1 MIHNEDS
8 RVKLPAMIH
17 FLRLGFKYQTKRKMK
32 IDQRNNIFVDIFKDS
47 ISKVN
52 GTQYSELRIQ
62 ELLKEIDL
70 LTDNMKDKGKLF
82 FNRLSDTTGVKLV
95 DLKNL
100 LLNNMLNMV
109 KFASPNIK
117 LLKMFEIETGILSDR
132 IFNLGYENELLEEK
146 RNLLIHKLIQ

>member
-52 GTQYSELRIQ
+52 GT
-62 ELLKEIDL
+62 
-70 LTDNMKDKGKLF
+70 
-82 FNRLSDTTGVKLV
+82 
-95 DLKNL
+95 
-100 LLNNMLNMV
+100 
-109 KFASPNIK
+109 
-117 LLKMFEIETGILSDR
+117 
-132 IFNLGYENELLEEK
+132 
-146 RNLLIHKLIQ
+146 